1 MRISPEQR
9 EAIREVVREV
19 FGPGARVR
27 LFGSRARDEAR
38 GGDIDLHVELPQAPP
53 PGERLALESRAWLAL
68 QRRLGERRIDLV
80 THAPGEPDRPI
91 DEIARATGI
100 EL

>member
-27 LFGSRARDEAR
+27 LE
-38 GGDIDLHVELPQAPP
+38 
-53 PGERLALESRAWLAL
+53 
-68 QRRLGERRIDLV
+68 
-80 THAPGEPDRPI
+80 
-91 DEIARATGI
+91 TGYG
-100 EL
+100 LR